1 MGVQSLY
8 LGTVLTAGL
17 LSFFSPCIVPL
28 LPVYLLLFSSG
39 GPSGGESPAR
49 RRLRVIRKSVL
60 FVAGISVCFI
70 LLGFGAG
77 ALGSVIG
84 SKPFMIVIGGI
95 VIVLGLHQTGLVHIK
110 WLYGQKKVE
119 LERSRRG
126 DSLGFFVPFMA
137 LALFSDVLLT
147 KVKKLNKY
155 LGKIKTAGGV
165 VIILMG
171 ILLVPCLSGW
181 AGGYQ
186 CPLRRGNRFP
196 GSDHCGPGS
205 KR

>member
-17 LSFFSPCIVPL
+17 LFFSPCIVPL
-28 LPVYLLLFSSG
+28 LPVYLSLFSSG

-49 RRLRVIRKSVL
+49 RRLR
-60 FVAGISVCFI
+60 
-70 LLGFGAG
+70 
-77 ALGSVIG
+77 VIG

-147 KVKKLNKY
+147 NVKKLNKY

-165 VIILMG
+165 VLILMG
-171 ILLVPCLSGW
+171 ILLMTDSLNNILS
-181 AGGYQ
+181 
-186 CPLRRGNRFP
+186 LF
-196 GSDHCGPGS
+196 S
-205 KR
+205 